1 MVHQTERADARANRA
16 RILNAAVA
24 LLAERGVDAEMREI
38 AERAGLAVGTVYNHF
53 PGKDELIIAVMRE
66 AFGELEQAIDGA
78 STEADPVRAIESF
91 LREALTIAERYGA
104 LLAAVSEGRLAAP
117 RKEAIDEERRMALGQ
132 RLTGIVARGVAEGR
146 FRPDLDL
153 EVATGVISSVLLP
166 WTLTELRQT
175 RTVEQIIEAL
185 MTIFLDGARTR
196 PALRE

>member
-66 AFGELEQAIDGA
+66 AFGELEQVIDAA

-91 LREALTIAERYGA
+91 LREALAVAERYGA

-132 RLTGIVARGVAEGR
+132 RITGIVARGVAEGR
-146 FRPDLDL
+146 FRSDLDL
-153 EVATGVISSVLLP
+153 DVATGVISSVLLP

-175 RTVEQIIEAL
+175 RTVEQIVEAL
-185 MTIFLDGARTR
+185 MAIFLDGARAR
-196 PALRE
+196 PALRK